1 MALTS
6 WLPSFAREKPATKV
20 CAPRLASVEEL
31 ESPAY
36 RDFML
41 ESNRFAAQH
50 GLREF
55 TNWSKVW
62 EYPWLHEH
70 GIKQMNWR
78 GKRLVDFG
86 SEISPM
92 PWMLATRGAEVT
104 LIETDPQWIPQWEKL
119 REKLKVQVTWKL
131 VSNEVLPL
139 ADGYADAVTS
149 FSVIEHQ
156 PDKTRAVGEIARVL
170 KPRAPLFISFD
181 ICEASLG
188 MTFPAWNGRALT
200 LAEFESEVWRYP
212 AFGNTG
218 PLAWNREAMSA
229 FRAWHLQSAPH
240 HNYVVGA
247 AVLVKK

>member
-6 WLPSFAREKPATKV
+6 WLPSFFRQKPSTGV
-20 CAPRLASVEEL
+20 SLPRLASVEEL
-31 ESPAY
+31 ESPAF

-70 GIKQMNWR
+70 GIKQIDWR
-78 GKRLVDFG
+78 GKRLIDFG

-92 PWMLATRGAEVT
+92 PWFLATRGADVT

-119 REKLKVQVTWKL
+119 RAKLNVSVNWEV
-131 VSNEVLPL
+131 VSNEALPL
-139 ADGYADAVTS
+139 PNNYADAVTS

-156 PDKTRAVGEIARVL
+156 PDKARAVGEIARVL

-181 ICEASLG
+181 ICESSLG
-188 MTFPAWNGRALT
+188 MTFPEWNGRALT
-200 LAEFESEVWRYP
+200 LAEFESELWRYP
-212 AFGNTG
+212 AFGNTA
-218 PLAWNREAMSA
+218 PISWNREDMPA
-229 FRAWHLQSAPH
+229 FRTWHSQSAPH

-247 AVLVKK
+247 AVLVKI